1 MSFPLRVVWGAAC
14 WGLLA
19 ATTARTADFH
29 GWQALRVVAQEGK
42 PERMSAAD
50 LDGDRRQE
58 LILVNT
64 RQSRLDLY
72 RWLPHDQRRPPPAP
86 DVDRPNEL
94 PLAPDW
100 AHYELPLEDLP
111 ADALA
116 ADVDGD
122 AKPELL
128 VLTGPALK
136 LTIFQSESVGKWKRL
151 RFHDLLGGQLTGR
164 GPLLLLR
171 PVDGKRRELLISCEQ
186 GIQVLP
192 LTADAR
198 PTWFHPR
205 ETVPRVDWRL
215 VDLDVDGDLDLL
227 EWTTKANQTIRWY
240 ECVGGALRPA
250 QALHDQTVQQVGSL
264 AGGERPPEVLGLGG
278 SQQGSVRR
286 YQLARGDESPWGR
299 RATLP
304 LASGP
309 TAPWCGLK
317 LANDVALVTA
327 AADEPKLRL
336 YRLVDDEWSG
346 EESFPTIGN
355 VRELAA
361 PASCEGSLLLWV
373 KDAADLYESR
383 WENGRLT
390 YPRAR
395 VASADVADRRI
406 TALESLGSTVWWAQR
421 VGDDLDLFVWEAEAR
436 EPRRTRFEKAGT
448 KVERVRW
455 LGGTRLLVQQ
465 QYSSAAKLVTWENKK
480 TSALDLPQLAKANLA
495 EYHAYEDDGVW
506 RVGRLTGGVLQ
517 WLDDQL
523 QPVDQVMLPDG
534 QKLAALL
541 PSGQNSAT
549 ALEEGGNFLHRLRR
563 TPNGTFEVERS
574 LRINGASALR
584 HDRLLGLFLVDA
596 ERILRLSAGRPW
608 ELKLVDSLDGRQGRP
623 SGVKEAVIHRFLT
636 TDLDGDGGDDA
647 LLCDDRRHT
656 LAALERKDG
665 ELRPLVSWQ
674 VFEDQL
680 YPYGGGAEG
689 ADVPVSE
696 PRVVLAFDADG
707 DAYRD
712 LALLSQDRLL
722 LYLGREVQP

>member
-1 MSFPLRVVWGAAC
+1 MSFPLRVVFAAAC
-14 WGLLA
+14 WGWLG

-29 GWQALRVVAQEGK
+29 GWQGLRVMAQEGK
-42 PERMSAAD
+42 PDRMSAAD
-50 LDGDRRQE
+50 LDADGRDE

-72 RWLPHDQRRPPPAP
+72 RWLPPEQRRPAP
-86 DVDRPNEL
+86 VADADRPNEL

-100 AHYELPLEDLP
+100 THYEVPLDDLP

-122 AKPELL
+122 ARPELL
-128 VLTGPALK
+128 VLTGPELK

-151 RFHDLLGGQLTGR
+151 RFHDLMSGQLTGR

-171 PVDGKRRELLISCEQ
+171 TVDARHRELLISCEQ

-192 LTADAR
+192 LSADAR
-198 PTWFHPR
+198 PAWFHPR
-205 ETVPRVDWRL
+205 ETTPRVDWRL
-215 VDLDVDGDLDLL
+215 VDLDADGDRDLL
-227 EWTTKANQTIRWY
+227 EWTTKANQTVRWY
-240 ECVGGALRPA
+240 ECSGGALRPA

-264 AGGERPPEVLGLGG
+264 AGGDGPAEVLGLGG
-278 SQQGSVRR
+278 SQLGAVRR

-304 LASGP
+304 LALAP
-309 TAPWCGLK
+309 AAPWCGLK
-317 LANDVALVTA
+317 LGDAPALIA
-327 AADEPKLRL
+327 ASADEPKLRA
-336 YRLVDDEWSG
+336 YRLVDGEWSG

-361 PASCEGSLLLWV
+361 PAAREGTLLVWV

-383 WENGRLT
+383 WEAQRLT
-390 YPRAR
+390 YPKPI
-395 VASADVADRRI
+395 VHSADVADRRI
-406 TALESLGSTVWWAQR
+406 VALEAVGATVWWAQR
-421 VGDDLDLFVWEAEAR
+421 VGDDLDLFVWKPADKQ
-436 EPRRTRFEKAGT
+436 PQRTRFDKAGT

-465 QYSSAAKLVTWENKK
+465 QYSTAAKLVVQADGK
-480 TSALDLPQLAKANLA
+480 TRSSDLPQLAKANLA
-495 EYHAYEDDGVW
+495 EYAPYDDGDTW

-517 WLDDQL
+517 WLDEQL
-523 QPVDQVMLPDG
+523 QPVDQAMLPDG
-534 QKLAALL
+534 RKLSALL
-541 PSGQNSAT
+541 PAGGDAAV
-549 ALEEGGNFLHRLRR
+549 ALEEGGNFLHRVRLAGGKVDIER
-563 TPNGTFEVERS
+563 T
-574 LRINGASALR
+574 LRIHGTLGLR
-584 HDRLLGLFLVDA
+584 EDRLLGLFLVDA
-596 ERILRLSAGRPW
+596 ERIVRLSAGRPW
-608 ELKLVDSLDGRQGRP
+608 ELKLVDTIDGRQGRP

-636 TDLDGDGGDDA
+636 TDLDGDGVDDA

-656 LAALERKDG
+656 LAALERKRG
-665 ELRPLVSWQ
+665 ELRPLVAWQ

-689 ADVPVSE
+689 SEAPISE
-696 PRVVLAFDADG
+696 PRAVVAFNADG
-707 DAYRD
+707 DPQRD

-722 LYLGREVQP
+722 VYLGREVQP